1 MKWRYCAMLKKT
13 DSVAYKLSPWR
24 NVFNNAH
31 AQYNYTNCVR
41 EMKLIEIYRW
51 NYSKTPAFYIRKV

>member
-1 MKWRYCAMLKKT
+1 MLKKT

-24 NVFNNAH
+24 NIFNNAH

-41 EMKLIEIYRW
+41 EMRLIEMYRW
-51 NYSKTPAFYIRKV
+51 NYSETPVFYIRKV